1 MKSKEIEET
10 NKTSKEINIDS
21 NKELNESLNEEENTK
36 SKEIMIT
43 TVDNPYNPF
52 DDFASWY
59 MFDVEKN
66 YFTCSKLARIM
77 KIKDG
82 MSEVEVDNEIIR
94 SINRLIEI
102 DPLDIYIKVTQ

>member
-43 TVDNPYNPF
+43 TIDNPYNPF

-59 MFDVEKN
+59 MTSTSSCISSTTLK
-66 YFTCSKLARIM
+66 
-77 KIKDG
+77 
-82 MSEVEVDNEIIR
+82 
-94 SINRLIEI
+94 
-102 DPLDIYIKVTQ
+102 